1 MPSEV
6 ELAERLIGDN
16 AAGCLLANQG
26 GAELTH
32 WIDLGQAMAPVR
44 LAKLPEATPGL
55 RFLGAGPAIAA
66 LQGLAKRIAAS
77 GGTPSSLEADP
88 ETATAVIE
96 HLLLYWSA
104 AAPERKHPR
113 HSVKGRLSIMSGF
126 GGVIGALEAGG
137 PDDALRAAPE
147 DWVIENVSAGGFGAV
162 VPPSKSDWLKI
173 GSLLA
178 MQPDGGKN
186 WVVGTV
192 RRVSKT
198 AAKETRVGIETLSR
212 SPELARFALR
222 AGEEVGVIL
231 PALNQGEGEAAIAL
245 RAGVFV
251 PGQNLENE
259 RGGRSY
265 VYMPQDV
272 AEHGDDYDIVRFRE
286 MVRET
291 ESEH

>member
-1 MPSEV
+1 
-6 ELAERLIGDN
+6 
-16 AAGCLLANQG
+16 
-26 GAELTH
+26 
-32 WIDLGQAMAPVR
+32 
-44 LAKLPEATPGL
+44 
-55 RFLGAGPAIAA
+55 
-66 LQGLAKRIAAS
+66 
-77 GGTPSSLEADP
+77 
-88 ETATAVIE
+88 
-96 HLLLYWSA
+96 
-104 AAPERKHPR
+104 
-113 HSVKGRLSIMSGF
+113 
-126 GGVIGALEAGG
+126 VIGALESSG
-137 PDDALRAAPE
+137 PNDALSAAPE

-178 MQPDGGKN
+178 IQPDGGKN

-212 SPELARFALR
+212 APELARFALR

-231 PALNQGEGEAAIAL
+231 PSASQGEGEAAIAL

-265 VYMPQDV
+265 VYMPQGV
-272 AEHGDDYDIVRFRE
+272 AEHGEDYDIVRFRE

-291 ESEH
+291 ETE